1 MKAFLIKE
9 PDKPLYD
16 LGEKVKLTCTLDH
29 RNGELDLD
37 RDLKN
42 YSYKL
47 YKLGSRKTG
56 STVHGGRVELLIN
69 ALTTK
74 TEGTYMC
81 VAKRPKVNYYSFQ
94 SVKVITRGKLI

>member
-1 MKAFLIKE
+1 MKAFLTKK

-16 LGEKVKLTCTLDH
+16 LGEKVELTCTLDH
-29 RNGELDLD
+29 RNGELSSPDL
-37 RDLKN
+37 LN

-47 YKLGSRKTG
+47 YKLGSRKTAR
-56 STVHGGRVELLIN
+56 TVHGGKVELLIN

-94 SVKVITRGKLI
+94 SVKVIIRGKLI